1 MKNQTVTRTWKVY
14 GVSGHRQKE
23 SFNPSFIDDFSLDGD
38 TRIIAVENA
47 DKTGNNEYSIVR
59 ITRNTAEECYDEL
72 LGQLSDGIF
81 ENARF
86 GKVEEV
92 L

>member
-1 MKNQTVTRTWKVY
+1 MKNQTVTRTWNVY

-23 SFNPSFIDDFSLDGD
+23 SFNPSFVDDFSLDGD

-47 DKTGNNEYSIVR
+47 DKTGTNEYSIVR